1 MITNLNPHAVEV
13 TLCNQLGYER
23 IAMECSAS
31 FAKIFGCPADR
42 IEDLKTV
49 VAEAALNAMEHGNQ
63 GRTNAKVTIFMDFKD
78 DTINVAVID
87 EGNGIREFPP
97 KPDIARIIDNMDPPI
112 GFGLFLI
119 KQLTDQVEFAR
130 RTDGGHVVKM
140 AIKIKNGG

>member
-13 TLCNQLGYER
+13 TLCNRLGYER

-63 GRTNAKVTIFMDFKD
+63 GRANAKVTIFLDFKD
-78 DTINVAVID
+78 DIINVAVID

-97 KPDIARIIDNMDPPI
+97 KPDITRIIDNMDPPI

-140 AIKIKNGG
+140 AIKISRTD

>member
-1 MITNLNPHAVEV
+1 MTADLNQHTVEV
-13 TLCNQLGYER
+13 KLSNELGYER
-23 IAMECSAS
+23 IAMDCSAT

-49 VAEAALNAMEHGNQ
+49 VAEAAMNAMQHGNR
-63 GRTNAKVTIFMDFKD
+63 GCADSKVTIFMDFKD

-87 EGNGIREFPP
+87 EGNGIKKFPP

-119 KQLTDQVEFAR
+119 KQLADQVEFNPM
-130 RTDGGHVVKM
+130 TDGGHVVKM
-140 AIKIKNGG
+140 VLKMEN